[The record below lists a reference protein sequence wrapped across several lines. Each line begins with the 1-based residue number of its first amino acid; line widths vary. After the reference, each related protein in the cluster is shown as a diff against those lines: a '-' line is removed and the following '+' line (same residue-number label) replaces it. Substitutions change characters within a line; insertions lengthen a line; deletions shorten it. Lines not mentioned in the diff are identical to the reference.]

1 MLPFIFNI
9 IGMRGAAIIGFAVA
23 ELLTNYWNSKENPP
37 KVCVFGRRIHHGEI
51 GALLP
56 LFLLFGKLPVPA
68 ASILAASIL
77 AGLGAGLVKDD
88 FTDIKQWFRFKK
100 VQVTNVI
107 NNC

>member
-23 ELLTNYWNSKENPP
+23 ELLTNYWNSKENPS
-37 KVCVFGRRIHHGEI
+37 KVYVFGRRVHHGEI

-56 LFLLFGKLPVPA
+56 LFLLFGKLAVP
-68 ASILAASIL
+68 AASIL
-77 AGLGAGLVKDD
+77 AGLGVGLVKDD

-100 VQVTNVI
+100 AKVTNVV

>member
-1 MLPFIFNI
+1 
-9 IGMRGAAIIGFAVA
+9 V
-23 ELLTNYWNSKENPP
+23 Y
-37 KVCVFGRRIHHGEI
+37 VFGRRIHHGEI

-56 LFLLFGKLPVPA
+56 LFLLFVRLPVP
-68 ASILAASIL
+68 AASIL

-100 VQVTNVI
+100 AKVSNVV

>member
-1 MLPFIFNI
+1 MLPFIFNA

-37 KVCVFGRRIHHGEI
+37 KVYIFGRRVHHGEI

-68 ASILAASIL
+68 TSIL

-100 VQVTNVI
+100 AKVTNVI